1 MLARTLFTT
10 AFLTLAVALNAY
22 APNRDA
28 GAGNRDRDER
38 DGTRDKAG
46 TTRDEGGAMR
56 DRQRDFA
63 NAKVTADVTLFH
75 APNQAIGMLRA
86 GARVRVDRLDGAWAH
101 VVFISN
107 QIAVQGWVDRRA
119 LAALTK
125 GDGDRANTQKDRERE
140 RIRKEQRI
148 REEKARKQER
158 LREEARDR

>member
-10 AFLTLAVALNAY
+10 AFLTLAVVLNAY

-28 GAGNRDRDER
+28 GAGNRDRN
-38 DGTRDKAG
+38 
-46 TTRDEGGAMR
+46 EGGAMR
-56 DRQRDFA
+56 DRQGNFA
-63 NAKVTADVTLFH
+63 NAKVTADVTLYH

-119 LAALTK
+119 LARLTD
-125 GDGDRANTQKDRERE
+125 GAGAGNGDRDRVKTQEERE
-140 RIRKEQRI
+140 RKRNAER
-148 REEKARKQER
+148 ARKHDR
-158 LREEARDR
+158 LRDEAKER

>member
-10 AFLTLAVALNAY
+10 AFLTLAVVLNAY

-28 GAGNRDRDER
+28 GAGNRDRN
-38 DGTRDKAG
+38 
-46 TTRDEGGAMR
+46 EGGAMR
-56 DRQRDFA
+56 DRQGNFA
-63 NAKVTADVTLFH
+63 NAKVTADVTLYH

-119 LAALTK
+119 LAPLTK
-125 GDGDRANTQKDRERE
+125 GDGDRANTHKDRERE
-140 RIRKEQRI
+140 KIRKEQRI
-148 REEKARKQER
+148 PEEKARKQER
-158 LREEARDR
+158 LREEAKDR